1 MGQAV
6 ALFEICHRL
15 NASGLTLI
23 YETGAAM
30 AFPATIRVRCEYH
43 PRAIR
48 PAIAH
53 VFSAADASW
62 LTDH

>member
-1 MGQAV
+1 MRQAA

-15 NASGLTLI
+15 NASGLTLFD
-23 YETGAAM
+23 ETGAAM
-30 AFPATIRVRCEYH
+30 AFTATIRMRCEYH

-48 PAIAH
+48 ATIARI
-53 VFSAADASW
+53 FSAADASW